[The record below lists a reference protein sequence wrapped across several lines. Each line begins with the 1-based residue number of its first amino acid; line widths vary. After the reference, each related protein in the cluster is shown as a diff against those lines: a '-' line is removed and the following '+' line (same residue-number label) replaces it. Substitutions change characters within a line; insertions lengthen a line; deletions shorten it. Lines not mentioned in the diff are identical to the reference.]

1 MFPFFLVVI
10 MALVVFI
17 TFKQLSI
24 AFDFLAP
31 WVTPLFWV
39 FIALCVIFVVILVI
53 WIIKKFKE
61 RG

>member
-1 MFPFFLVVI
+1 MFPLFLVVI

-24 AFDFLAP
+24 AFDFLVP

-39 FIALCVIFVVILVI
+39 FIALCVVFVVILVI